1 MNKFIVNTA
10 ILTPKMDPKTC
21 AANAPHM
28 LEHAGIKDVKLI
40 SCYCCSTEGRD
51 IFVAEGAS
59 RDAVL
64 EALSRINIPVAS
76 IVQTEEV
83 KPQM

>member
-28 LEHAGIKDVKLI
+28 LQNAGIKDVKLV
-40 SCYCCSTEGRD
+40 SCYCCSAEGRD
-51 IFVAEGAS
+51 IFVAEGPNK
-59 RDAVL
+59 DVVL
-64 EALSRINIPVAS
+64 AALDKINVPVAS
-76 IVQTEEV
+76 ILETEMV
-83 KPQM
+83 K